1 MSGHRAMSDSALP
14 TTQVRIEFR
23 PYSHREAQQLLQ
35 RVYREFGMP
44 GLDKNSRRWDFE
56 TAQTGDDE
64 NNIWIVDFR
73 FRDADDAIMFSLK
86 YQR

>member
-1 MSGHRAMSDSALP
+1 MSDSTLP
-14 TTQVRIEFR
+14 VTRVRIEFR
-23 PYSHREAQQLLQ
+23 PYSHGDVQRLLQ

-56 TAQTGDDE
+56 TSDPNDHETNA
-64 NNIWIVDFR
+64 WIIDFH
-73 FRDADDAIMFSLK
+73 FREASDAIIFSLK